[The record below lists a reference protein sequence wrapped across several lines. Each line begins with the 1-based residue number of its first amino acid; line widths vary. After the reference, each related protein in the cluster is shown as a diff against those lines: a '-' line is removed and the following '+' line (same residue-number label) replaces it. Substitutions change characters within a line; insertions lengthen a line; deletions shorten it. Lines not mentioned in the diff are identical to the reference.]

1 MYLLK
6 NRFKY
11 FSSVLTCIIYLNT
24 NTLYA
29 QKVEL
34 IPEPGFIDY
43 SIYYLNSIDFK
54 NASIKSRIFSFRLHS
69 ENYENPVYAKVW
81 TQVTFRNPNIGIH
94 GNLTLI
100 ELETEPFELKAEL
113 ILDSRDMALNTNQ
126 LIDVEGNTIPI
137 NYSAIDD
144 IKGDLLNNIS
154 NEYRS
159 EYQFQNTLT
168 TGRLIDGVYT
178 FKVEVFSGSSPNDL
192 NLTDSEIY
200 SANVESP
207 SYVNLESPGGILS
220 DTVLTEIYSTFPF
233 FSWYPSSS
241 CTNCESEIRISKFDK
256 NKHSSVEDA
265 INENVMIPQNN
276 KDWEELGFVNSYQYP
291 ISKVENL
298 KHNSIYVWQVRTKL
312 SSTLGDEYIY
322 SPIWAFKIG
331 QYADSYSDYK
341 QKHPLLDVLFDAIT
355 EENFS
360 AYFGPEKKLEKYIPT
375 GNFLVDGELKDETD
389 IIFYLNQIINKKE
402 TISNISVSNEK

>member
-1 MYLLK
+1 MSLLK
-6 NRFKY
+6 NKLKY
-11 FSSVLTCIIYLNT
+11 FSSILTCICFLNT
-24 NTLYA
+24 NVLHA

-69 ENYENPVYAKVW
+69 ESYENPVYVKVW
-81 TQVTFRNPNIGIH
+81 TQVTFRNPNVGIH
-94 GNLTLI
+94 GNLILM
-100 ELETEPFELKAEL
+100 ELETEPMELKADL
-113 ILDSRDMALNTNQ
+113 ILDSRDMAFNTNQ

-137 NYSAIDD
+137 NYSAIDE
-144 IKGDLLNNIS
+144 ITGDLLNNIS
-154 NEYRS
+154 SEYRV
-159 EYQFQNTLT
+159 EYQLQNTLT

-178 FKVEVFSGSSPNDL
+178 FKVEVYSGSSPSDL
-192 NLTDSEIY
+192 SLTDTEIY

-220 DTVLTEIYSTFPF
+220 DTVLTEIYTTFPF

-241 CTNCESEIRISKFDK
+241 CQNCQSEIRISKFDK
-256 NKHSSVEDA
+256 SKHSSVEDA
-265 INENVMIPQNN
+265 INENVLIPLDN
-276 KDWEELGFVNSYQYP
+276 KGWEELGFVNSYQYP

-298 KHNSIYVWQVRTKL
+298 KHNLIYVWQVRTKL

-331 QYADSYSDYK
+331 RYADSYINYEK
-341 QKHPLLDVLFDAIT
+341 KHPLLDVLYDAMT
-355 EENFS
+355 EEKFS
-360 AYFGPEKKLEKYIPT
+360 AHFGPEKKLEKYIPT
-375 GNFLVDGELKDETD
+375 GNFMVNGKLTDESD
-389 IIFYLNQIINKKE
+389 IIFYLNQVINKKE
-402 TISNISVSNEK
+402 SISKISVINEK